1 MSVGLYHL
9 VELSCSVLLK
19 KIEAIIRSEKL
30 PITKERLRQIGVGG
44 MTIST
49 VSGWSKQREL
59 HLQWRGQPV
68 AYDLL
73 PRVKFEI
80 VVPDEQVDKVVQ
92 AIIESARTD
101 ESGDGVVF
109 VTTIEQAINISTL
122 DKGDAAILQPEI
134 SSSNNIERQASPPSS
149 EKTTSKSS
157 LERKF

>member
-1 MSVGLYHL
+1 MTRKYN
-9 VELSCSVLLK
+9 
-19 KIEAIIRSEKL
+19 I
-30 PITKERLRQIGVGG
+30 PG

-80 VVPDEQVDKVVQ
+80 VIPDEHLDRVVQ
-92 AIIESARTD
+92 TIIESARTG

-109 VTTIEQAINISTL
+109 VGIAVVIS
-122 DKGDAAILQPEI
+122 ILGKH
-134 SSSNNIERQASPPSS
+134 NNHYLNECLRND
-149 EKTTSKSS
+149 
-157 LERKF
+157 

>member
-1 MSVGLYHL
+1 
-9 VELSCSVLLK
+9 LK
-19 KIEAIIRSEKL
+19 KVESIVRSEKL
-30 PITKERLRQIGVGG
+30 PILKEKLRQIGVGG

-80 VVPDEQVDKVVQ
+80 VIPDEHLDRVVQ
-92 AIIESARTD
+92 TIIESARTG

-122 DKGDAAILQPEI
+122 DKGDSAILQQDIKNREEN
-134 SSSNNIERQASPPSS
+134 S
-149 EKTTSKSS
+149 TSKSI
-157 LERKF
+157 RKEI

>member
-1 MSVGLYHL
+1 
-9 VELSCSVLLK
+9 LK
-19 KIEAIIRSEKL
+19 KVESIVRSEKL
-30 PITKERLRQIGVGG
+30 PILKEKLRQIGVGG

-80 VVPDEQVDKVVQ
+80 VIPDEHLDRTVQ
-92 AIIESARTD
+92 TIIESARTG
-101 ESGDGVVF
+101 ESGDGIVI

-122 DKGDAAILQPEI
+122 DKGDSAILQPDIRNQEE
-134 SSSNNIERQASPPSS
+134 SN
-149 EKTTSKSS
+149 TSKSI
-157 LERKF
+157 RKEI